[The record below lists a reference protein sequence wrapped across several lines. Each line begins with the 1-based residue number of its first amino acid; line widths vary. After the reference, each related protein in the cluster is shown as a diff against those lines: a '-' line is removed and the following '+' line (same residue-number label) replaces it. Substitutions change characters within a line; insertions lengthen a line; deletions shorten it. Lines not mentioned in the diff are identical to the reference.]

1 VAQIELLQPTEK
13 IKDSYGKINT
23 SLTNLNNN
31 KLEKSGDTMTGPL
44 TMTAQNSN
52 PNAYSQPI
60 YMKYVDSGGTERSA
74 YLQTHPTGKL
84 IFRDGVNDGELTFW
98 HDGNNPASVAANGYQ
113 VLASG
118 LIVQWGF
125 ATVAGNNVGTPITY
139 PITFPNVVANVLT
152 VPRANIG
159 VAASPENPTTSGFT
173 CYQGH
178 STDLTVHWIAI
189 GW

>member
-1 VAQIELLQPTEK
+1 MAQIELLQPTEK

-23 SLTNLNNN
+23 SLTNLNND
-31 KLEKSGDTMTGPL
+31 KLEKSGDTMTGLL
-44 TMTAQNSN
+44 TAL
-52 PNAYSQPI
+52 
-60 YMKYVDSGGTERSA
+60 GGIDLEVTS
-74 YLQTHPTGKL
+74 LPTGKVG
-84 IFRDGVNDGELTFW
+84 RMHANGATKQVYYHDDVNWREMW
-98 HDGNNPASVAANGYQ
+98 HNGNNPASVAANGYQ